1 MLDAAAQVHLGDLLD
16 RYPRQLS
23 GGQRQRVALARA
35 IIRRP
40 AVFLMDEPLSN
51 LDAKLRGY
59 MRAELKHMQHEL
71 GVTTI
76 YVTHD
81 QIEAMTLARR
91 VAVMDKGVVQQIAT
105 PREIYDNPAN
115 LFVAGFIGSPPMN
128 MLAGAIADGAFRAAH
143 GSVEVT
149 GQRPRGDA
157 IFGFRPEDAAIVA
170 PEAGQ
175 FRGSVFACELTGQ
188 ETIVTCRLGDEQAVV
203 KMGKRFDVPLDAP
216 VGISVDPG
224 KACLFAQSDGRRLRP
239 EG

>member
-1 MLDAAAQVHLGDLLD
+1 
-16 RYPRQLS
+16 
-23 GGQRQRVALARA
+23 
-35 IIRRP
+35 
-40 AVFLMDEPLSN
+40 MDEPLSN

-81 QIEAMTLARR
+81 QIEAMTLAHR

-128 MLAGAIADGAFRAAH
+128 MVAGTIADGALRAAH
-143 GSVEVT
+143 GSVQIS
-149 GQRPRGDA
+149 GLQPQSNI

-175 FRGSVFACELTGQ
+175 FKGNVFACELTGQ
-188 ETIVTCRLGDEQAVV
+188 DTIVTCRLGDEQVVV
-203 KMGKRFDVPLDAP
+203 KMGKRFDVAPDAP
-216 VGISVDPG
+216 VGISVDAS
-224 KACLFAQSDGRRLRP
+224 KACLFGATGERLRQQ
-239 EG
+239 G